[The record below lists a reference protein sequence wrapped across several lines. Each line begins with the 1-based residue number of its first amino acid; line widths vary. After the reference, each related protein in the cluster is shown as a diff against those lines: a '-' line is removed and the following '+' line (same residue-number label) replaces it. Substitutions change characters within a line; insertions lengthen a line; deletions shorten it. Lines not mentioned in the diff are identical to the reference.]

1 MKYTIILLLTL
12 LIATKEDVSAF
23 TINPFI
29 IYLQENGYYEL
40 INDVKCQLTT
50 DVAIE
55 VCKILTES
63 PHCEEVVRI
72 YMSCP
77 NPPCY
82 APSSPSSPTLSS
94 PTSFSRARS
103 CPSPSLPPADRLISI
118 LDAHNMPH
126 DKFKRLILK
135 LRLKLIILEPII
147 QPPNR
152 KETINEKH
160 DSLLQEKKIRKLI
173 RY

>member
-1 MKYTIILLLTL
+1 MTL
-12 LIATKEDVSAF
+12 VIATKEDVNGY

-29 IYLQENGYYEL
+29 IYLQETGYYEV
-40 INDVKCQLTT
+40 INDVKCKITT

-82 APSSPSSPTLSS
+82 APSSPTFSS
-94 PTSFSRARS
+94 PTSSSRVPS
-103 CPSPSLPPADRLISI
+103 CPSPSLPPADILISI
-118 LDAHNMPH
+118 LDAHNIPH
-126 DKFKRLILK
+126 DKFKKLILK

-152 KETINEKH
+152 EETINKKY
-160 DSLLQEKKIRKLI
+160 DSLPQEKKIRKLI